1 MRVAA
6 SSGARRR
13 AKVRQSGEV
22 DPGGE
27 DAPPRTARAAIF
39 RECAGKSEPVRSF
52 TYPRSLGILEKRHA
66 PATFLLAN
74 RQIITKSLTNHD
86 RLADGRKL
94 KGFLVEAAATQG
106 ARDIS
111 AFGGWRAFMAQA
123 RASA

>member
-1 MRVAA
+1 MVRELGSREPAAA

-52 TYPRSLGILEKRHA
+52 TYPRSLGILEIRHA
-66 PATFLLAN
+66 PAGFLLVWPFF
-74 RQIITKSLTNHD
+74 L
-86 RLADGRKL
+86 DGKCL
-94 KGFLVEAAATQG
+94 K
-106 ARDIS
+106 
-111 AFGGWRAFMAQA
+111 
-123 RASA
+123 